1 MRSFVYWFLGSVVG
15 LVMLLAGVG
24 KALWP
29 EDTLQV
35 LAIVGLPDTVAGV
48 IVTLVPAAEV
58 ALALA
63 LIVGWRSRLLYA
75 LTAFLLVVFAGFLQG
90 LSLVDPTS
98 KCSCFGPLVT
108 EWTGGGTIQGIVR
121 NGLLL
126 ILILIPWWHL
136 RHLESVPQLTGGE
149 SCEA

>member
-1 MRSFVYWFLGSVVG
+1 MRSFVSWFLGFVVG
-15 LVMLLAGVG
+15 LVMLLAGIG

-35 LAIVGLPDTVAGV
+35 LAIVGVSNTAARAL
-48 IVTLVPAAEV
+48 VTLLAATEV
-58 ALALA
+58 AVAIA
-63 LIVGWRSRLLYA
+63 LIVGWRSYLLYG
-75 LTAFLLVVFAGFLQG
+75 LTAALLVVFVVFLQT
-90 LSLVDPTS
+90 LSLIDPTS
-98 KCSCFGPLVT
+98 KCSCFGPLVA
-108 EWTGGGTIQGIVR
+108 EWTGGGTTQGIVR

-136 RHLESVPQLTGGE
+136 RYLKSVSRPTGGE